1 MEQQFSTTVDAK
13 RKSLKREIQDTAVY
27 KELVI
32 VFVKRYFSTLYKQ
45 TILGPAWI
53 IINPLVTTLV
63 FSVIFGNVA
72 QLSTDGLPKPLFYM
86 LGNTTWL
93 LFSTTVLQN
102 ASSFTSNSAIFSKV
116 YFPRLVVSVATTM
129 QSFLVYLIQFSVFIL
144 FLIGYLIAGFRPV
157 LGANWPLLFLLPALM
172 LLVSTLGVGI
182 GLIISSLTTKYRD
195 LNVLVAFAIQLWM
208 YATPIVYPLS
218 ELSVTLRKYIMFN
231 PMSSVVEAFR
241 EIILGEGHLSV
252 PWLIYSTAFAI
263 VTLIIGLRLFSR
275 IEKTFVDTI

>member
-1 MEQQFSTTVDAK
+1 MEQKFSTTVDAK
-13 RKSLKREIQDTAVY
+13 RKSLKHEIQETVGY

-116 YFPRLVVSVATTM
+116 YFPRLVVSAATTI

-144 FLIGYLIAGFRPV
+144 FLVGYLIAGFRPV
-157 LGANWPLLFLLPALM
+157 LGLNWPLLFLLPALM

-218 ELSVTLRKYIMFN
+218 ELPMTLRKYIMIN

-241 EIILGEGHLSV
+241 VIILGEGYLSV
-252 PWLIYSTAFAI
+252 PWLIYSTAFAA
-263 VTLIIGLRLFSR
+263 VTLIIGMRLFSR

>member
-1 MEQQFSTTVDAK
+1 MESKFSTIVDAN
-13 RKSLKREIQDTAVY
+13 RKSLKREIQETVGY
-27 KELVI
+27 RELVI

-72 QLSTDGLPKPLFYM
+72 QLSTEGLPKPLFYM

-102 ASSFTSNSAIFSKV
+102 ASSFSVNAAIFSKV
-116 YFPRLVVSVATTM
+116 YFPRLVVSVATTI

-144 FLIGYLIAGFRPV
+144 FLMGYLVGGFRPS
-157 LGANWPLLFLLPALM
+157 LGANWPLLLLLPVLM
-172 LLVSTLGVGI
+172 LVVSTLGVGI
-182 GLIISSLTTKYRD
+182 GLIISSLTTKYKD
-195 LNVLVAFAIQLWM
+195 LNVLVAFAMQLWM

-218 ELSVTLRKYIMFN
+218 ELSQTLRKYIMFN
-231 PMSSVVEAFR
+231 PMSSIVEAFR
-241 EIILGEGHLSV
+241 VIILGEGSFSV
-252 PWLIYSTAFAI
+252 PWLIYSATFAI
-263 VTLIIGLRLFSR
+263 VTLIVGMKLFSR

>member
-1 MEQQFSTTVDAK
+1 MEQKFSTIVDAK
-13 RKSLKREIQDTAVY
+13 RKSLKREIQETVGY
-27 KELVI
+27 RELVI

-45 TILGPAWI
+45 TVLGPAWI
-53 IINPLVTTLV
+53 VINPLVTTLV

-72 QLSTDGLPKPLFYM
+72 QLSTEGLPKPLFYM

-116 YFPRLVVSVATTM
+116 YFPRLVVSAATTI

-144 FLIGYLIAGFRPV
+144 FLMGFLIAGFRPN
-157 LGANWPLLFLLPALM
+157 LGANWPLLFLLPVLM
-172 LLVSTLGVGI
+172 LVVSMLGVGI

-195 LNVLVAFAIQLWM
+195 LNVLVAFAMQLWM

-218 ELSVTLRKYIMFN
+218 ELSQTLRKYIMFN
-231 PMSSVVEAFR
+231 PMSSIVEAFR
-241 EIILGEGHLSV
+241 FIILGEGSFSI
-252 PWLIYSTAFAI
+252 PWLIYSAGFAV
-263 VTLIIGLRLFSR
+263 VTLIIGMRLFSR